1 MVDTKDLK
9 SFEGK
14 TSCRFESDL
23 GHQIKTPVNLGFL
36 FEIEGLEPRKG
47 SGKLGFPF
55 EENNK
60 NRGFL

>member
-23 GHQIKTPVNLGFL
+23 GHQIKNLIIRFFICTILGTRTN
-36 FEIEGLEPRKG
+36 EGV
-47 SGKLGFPF
+47 GKHGFPVGG
-55 EENNK
+55 K
-60 NRGFL
+60 